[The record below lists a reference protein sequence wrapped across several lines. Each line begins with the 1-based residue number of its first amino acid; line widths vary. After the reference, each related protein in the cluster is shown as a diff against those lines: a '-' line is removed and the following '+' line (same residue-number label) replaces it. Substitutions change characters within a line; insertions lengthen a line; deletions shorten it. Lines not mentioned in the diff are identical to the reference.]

1 MNAEI
6 KSLIAVGSAAAVN
19 CRPCLEHLV
28 PRSITAGASRADIR
42 EAIETG
48 FQVNRGAQ
56 AKMRGC
62 VDDIMTYAE
71 DGADEP
77 NRECYRAGTGAR
89 NGCC

>member
-6 KSLIAVGSAAAVN
+6 KSLIAVGAAAAVN

-28 PRSITAGASRADIR
+28 PQSIKTGASMVDIR

-56 AKMRGC
+56 ARMRNC
-62 VDDIMTYAE
+62 IDVILAHAIEDD
-71 DGADEP
+71 DEP
-77 NRECYRAGTGAR
+77 SRECRRAGTGTQ

>member
-6 KSLIAVGSAAAVN
+6 RSLIAVGAAAAVN
-19 CRPCLEHLV
+19 CRPCLDNLV
-28 PRSITAGASRADIR
+28 PQSIKAGASGADIR

-56 AKMRGC
+56 AKMQGC
-62 VDDIMTYAE
+62 VDDIMMYA
-71 DGADEP
+71 DDVSDAP
-77 NRECYRAGTGAR
+77 NRECRCAETGTQ

>member
-6 KSLIAVGSAAAVN
+6 KSLIAVGAAAAVN

-28 PRSITAGASRADIR
+28 PQSIKAGASGADIR

-56 AKMRGC
+56 AKMRNC
-62 VDDIMTYAE
+62 IDFILTYAKE
-71 DGADEP
+71 GNDEP
-77 NRECYRAGTGAR
+77 NRECRRTGTGPQ